1 MIEEKVGVETSLTE
15 SSYLALAGETVAAG
29 GKFGELSKQP

>member
-1 MIEEKVGVETSLTE
+1 MTE
-15 SSYLALAGETVAAG
+15 SSYLACEVVRLAGETVAAG